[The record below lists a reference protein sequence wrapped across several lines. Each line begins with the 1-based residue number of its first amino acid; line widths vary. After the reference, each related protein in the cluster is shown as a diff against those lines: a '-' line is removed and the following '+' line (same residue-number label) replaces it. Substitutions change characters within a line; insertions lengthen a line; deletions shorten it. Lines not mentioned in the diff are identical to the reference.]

1 MAKGNPPMYRA
12 ITTWAEEDRPRE
24 KMLLKGSDA
33 LSDAELLAILIG
45 SGTLG
50 RSAVAVAQDILA
62 SVEHN
67 LHALGRL
74 SVADL
79 KRIKGVGQAK
89 AITIAAALE
98 LGRRR
103 QIADLRERPRITCS
117 RDAFNVVA
125 AMLTDRHHEEFWILM
140 LNRSNEVI
148 ARERVSSGGTHA
160 TIVDPKMIFK
170 TALDARA
177 SSIIAVHNHPS
188 GSLTPSRADI
198 EMTQRLEAAGKVLQ
212 LPLLDHLIVSERGYY
227 SFADEGLLKG

>member
-1 MAKGNPPMYRA
+1 MVKGNSSLHRA

-62 SVEHN
+62 SVEHS